1 MAQEPNP
8 DELRGFDA
16 SLLPTLSRFAVG
28 ATAVSS
34 SGTLHLTEFSTVVLG
49 LVSA

>member
-16 SLLPTLSRFAVG
+16 SPIPMSDFAVSEG
-28 ATAVSS
+28 APAS
-34 SGTLHLTEFSTVVLG
+34 
-49 LVSA
+49 VSALLRHFVLIPC